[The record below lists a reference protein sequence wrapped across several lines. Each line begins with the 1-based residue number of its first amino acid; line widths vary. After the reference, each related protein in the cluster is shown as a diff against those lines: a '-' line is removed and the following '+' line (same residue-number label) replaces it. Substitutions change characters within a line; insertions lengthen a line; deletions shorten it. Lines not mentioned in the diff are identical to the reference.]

1 VSRNGC
7 ALLRAL
13 RPSGLSIL
21 LAERAITAERAGQ
34 KIAVEVKSF
43 LSDSPSSDLMEAV
56 GQYVTYRSWFARVEP
71 AREVWLAVPTAAL
84 VNVFDDAGAM
94 AVMQDIGLQLIVVD
108 LATER
113 VTEWITSSTSEQ

>member
-1 VSRNGC
+1 
-7 ALLRAL
+7 
-13 RPSGLSIL
+13 LSIL